1 MLDFNDFYKCDTN
14 EMKLFYL
21 QNEIHPKKVNKDDNL
36 STFSNTNI
44 RSNTIRLASGNYASQ
59 SEFLEMTKFLY
70 IKS

>member
-21 QNEIHPKKVNKDDNL
+21 QNEIYPKKVNKDDNL

-44 RSNTIRLASGNYASQ
+44 RSNTIRLTSGNYASQ